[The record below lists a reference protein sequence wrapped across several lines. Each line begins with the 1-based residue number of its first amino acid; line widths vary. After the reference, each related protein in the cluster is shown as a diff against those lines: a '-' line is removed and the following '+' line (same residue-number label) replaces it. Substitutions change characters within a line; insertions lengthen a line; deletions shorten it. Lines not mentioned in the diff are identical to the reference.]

1 MAAELR
7 WKAAP
12 MPIIYTIDRE
22 QRRIKAFATGV
33 IRADDLHSLVRSIL
47 ADPGFV
53 PGLRALYDASAAEP
67 DITVLQLAEV
77 AGEVRQLLNR
87 GLGRIAIVAQS
98 PATYRV
104 AKTFTVLA
112 RAIGIDVDVFT
123 ELAAA
128 EEWLKEEEDISRS
141 DEMMLPR

>member
-1 MAAELR
+1 MKVQSTAWQTAKE
-7 WKAAP
+7 
-12 MPIIYTIDRE
+12 ITS
-22 QRRIKAFATGV
+22 QR
-33 IRADDLHSLVRSIL
+33 LVS
-47 ADPGFV
+47 
-53 PGLRALYDASAAEP
+53 GLRGLYNSSLAEP
-67 DITVLQLAEV
+67 DITILQLAEV

-87 GLGRIAIVAQS
+87 GLGRIAIVAGSQT
-98 PATYRV
+98 TYRV

-128 EEWLKEEEDISRS
+128 EEWLAENDDISRS